1 MEHAFTCP
9 LCGAMIS
16 MVLDCGGHNVTYIED
31 CKVCCNPL
39 GITYTTEDDI
49 LMHFEVRTL
58 E

>member
-1 MEHAFTCP
+1 
-9 LCGAMIS
+9 MIS
-16 MVLDCGGHNVTYIED
+16 MVLDCGGHNVTCIKGCE
-31 CKVCCNPL
+31 VCCKPL